1 MPKEIAYQQTP
12 WSLKDLFP
20 APDSPEL
27 EAAFKQLEKDVA
39 DFEKFRPE
47 LTDKITPEA
56 FLKIVKAIEVN
67 TKLAYRI
74 FNFAQLGFSAN
85 TGDQVYQALVARVDQ
100 FLADMSNRT
109 LFFELWWKA
118 LDDKIAAALLKD
130 SGDYRYFLE
139 AMRHFKPHT
148 LSEPEEKILNIKNVT
163 GFNALNTLYNSI
175 TNRYTFKLAV
185 KGETKEMTRGELMV
199 LVRDADPDL
208 RKRAYQEMYRVYV
221 NDAPIL
227 GQIYQTIARDWH
239 NENVSLRSYKTPVST
254 RNLVN
259 DIPDPVVD
267 TLMDVCQ
274 KNSAV
279 FQRFFQLKA
288 KWVKMDRLRRYD
300 LYAPVA
306 KSDKTFSFQQ
316 SAGIVFDT
324 FQEFDPRFAELA
336 ERIFKTDHCDSEIR
350 KGKTGGAFCATV
362 GPDLP
367 PWVLLNFNGR
377 TDDVS
382 TMAHELGHAIHSQL
396 ADKHSALTQHAC
408 LPLAETAST
417 FSEMLLVDKLL
428 AIEPDPDVRRDILF
442 SQVDDA
448 YATIQRQAFFALFE
462 RKGHDMV
469 MKGALVDDM
478 AAAYMENL
486 KTQFGDAVD
495 VSDEF
500 KWEWVCVPH
509 FFNVPFYVYAYT
521 FGQLLV
527 LSLYKQFKQ
536 EGEAFKP
543 RLIKILSTGGSQAPI
558 EILKDAGI
566 DVSKPAFWQGGY
578 DVVSGLIKQLE
589 DIPVK

>member
-1 MPKEIAYQQTP
+1 MPKEITYKLSP
-12 WSLKDLFP
+12 WSLKDLYP
-20 APDSPEL
+20 APDDPEL
-27 EAAFKQLEKDVA
+27 EAAFKQLEKQVA
-39 DFEKFRPE
+39 DFEKVRPE
-47 LTDKITPEA
+47 LTDAITSET
-56 FLKIVKAIEVN
+56 FLKIVKSIEVN
-67 TKLAYRI
+67 TMLASRV
-74 FNFAQLGFSAN
+74 FNFAQLGFAAN
-85 TGDQVYQALVARVDQ
+85 TQDQVFQSLVSRVDQ
-100 FLADMSNRT
+100 FLAEMSNRT

-118 LDDKIAAALLKD
+118 LDNKVAERLLKD
-130 SGDYRYFLE
+130 TGDFRYYLE

-148 LSEPEEKILNIKNVT
+148 LTELEEQVINIKNVT
-163 GFNALNTLYNSI
+163 GVNALNTIYNSI
-175 TNRYTFKLAV
+175 TNRYTFKIEIN
-185 KGETKEMTRGELMV
+185 GEQKELTRGELMV
-199 LVRDADPDL
+199 LVRDADPKL
-208 RKRAYQEMYRVYV
+208 RQRAYEELYRVYV

-227 GQIYQTIARDWH
+227 GQIYQTVVRDWY
-239 NENVSLRSYKTPVST
+239 NEFVSMRHHKTPISQ
-254 RNLVN
+254 RNLFN
-259 DIPDPVVD
+259 DIPDAVVD

-274 KNSAV
+274 KNSPV

-306 KSDKTFSFQQ
+306 KSDKTFTYQQ
-316 SAGIVFDT
+316 SAGFVFDA
-324 FQEFDPRFAELA
+324 FREFDPRFEEMA
-336 ERIFKTDHCDSEIR
+336 ERILKTSHCDSEIR

-396 ADKHSALTQHAC
+396 ADKHNALTQHAC

-428 AIEPDPDVRRDILF
+428 AIESDPDVRRDILF
-442 SQVDDA
+442 AQVDDA

-469 MKGALVDDM
+469 MQGAMVDDM
-478 AAAYMENL
+478 AVAYMENL
-486 KTQFGDAVD
+486 KTQFGDSVD

-536 EGEAFKP
+536 EGESFKP
-543 RLIKILSTGGSQAPI
+543 RLIKILSAGGSQAPI